1 MCFAQSTFL
10 CWCKNL
16 TSETILLDRGKWIP
30 TPSDIDHHPHLSRLF
45 VPISFFL
52 IYLGF
57 VHDMKVMG
65 SSSSSTS
72 SLFPLTGL
80 SSSSVPLQQGNKN
93 ITNGSNGICHS
104 KRRKLQPPPQFPQ
117 QSNHRRHIS
126 FTLTI
131 TGLVVTALF
140 LNVVLVHV
148 RLFSDF
154 ASAKR
159 KSITLDSSESLQ
171 VEVENSNGNSIGE
184 TKKHNNHN
192 HHGIIDDGNSDSY
205 DALGTKAIDETTQ
218 ILPSVD
224 ETTSGIVDTKDQTMS
239 VPSTEQEPPTT
250 SHHQSETGR
259 SMTKVKNAKSSNN
272 QNEPSPYNTFSACM
286 LIKDD
291 NDLLNEWLAYH
302 YHVLNLR
309 YLVVA
314 VDPNSATSPTPIF
327 EKWRSLTG
335 MKIVEW
341 SDKDFMPPVFLL
353 TGYHISPNLIDG
365 DAKKSKFHEGTE
377 EEEKVKADNLMI
389 TNHRFRQITFLEKC
403 LKHMRNHKKAWTMHI
418 DTDEFVVINP
428 LLRNTTQV
436 NVNMINIPPIQE
448 KGSIANVVNQYFKDD
463 TLREKFNYPCISMP
477 RLLFGS
483 VEFEDNT
490 TYPEEVMRYFN
501 VSMIESIR
509 WQYHTDFDDKDRNA
523 QPKVIIDVSV
533 VPRTNDMFNKPF
545 SIHRPSKFLCRRIAQ
560 LDFKQLQRYPITVN
574 HYTGSWERYFSKSD
588 TRRSERAYNSKAHV
602 AAGHDTYMA
611 PWLMGFVNHVGLDL
625 AKELLDDYLIT
636 AAPMETALF
645 NESTV

>member
-1 MCFAQSTFL
+1 
-10 CWCKNL
+10 
-16 TSETILLDRGKWIP
+16 
-30 TPSDIDHHPHLSRLF
+30 
-45 VPISFFL
+45 
-52 IYLGF
+52 
-57 VHDMKVMG
+57 MKVMG
-65 SSSSSTS
+65 SSSSSS
-72 SLFPLTGL
+72 SLFPLTGSL
-80 SSSSVPLQQGNKN
+80 SSNAPIQQSGKGM
-93 ITNGSNGICHS
+93 TNGSNGICQT
-104 KRRKLQPPPQFPQ
+104 KRRKLQQQQPQFPQ

-148 RLFSDF
+148 RLFSDV
-154 ASAKR
+154 AVKR
-159 KSITLDSSESLQ
+159 KDISSTGIGTTESSVVQNESSTGNGIDDGTDEINKMPLTKDESRVPTHELERNIPVVSTLDSEQNLPASNLQ
-171 VEVENSNGNSIGE
+171 SAS
-184 TKKHNNHN
+184 K
-192 HHGIIDDGNSDSY
+192 S
-205 DALGTKAIDETTQ
+205 TTA
-218 ILPSVD
+218 
-224 ETTSGIVDTKDQTMS
+224 
-239 VPSTEQEPPTT
+239 
-250 SHHQSETGR
+250 
-259 SMTKVKNAKSSNN
+259 AKSSKTKP
-272 QNEPSPYNTFSACM
+272 EPSPYNSFSACM

-335 MKIVEW
+335 LKILEW

-365 DAKKSKFHEGTE
+365 DAKNSKFHEGTE

-428 LLRNTTQV
+428 LLRNTTQQ
-436 NVNMINIPPIQE
+436 NVKMIHVPPIEE
-448 KGSIANVVNQYFKDD
+448 KGSIANVVNQYFKDE
-463 TLREKFNYPCISMP
+463 TLKEKYNYPCISMP

-483 VEFEDNT
+483 VEIKENT
-490 TYPEEVMRYFN
+490 TYPEDVLEYFN
-501 VSMIESIR
+501 VSMLETIR
-509 WQYHTDFDDKDRNA
+509 WQYHTDYDDKDRNA

-545 SIHRPSKFLCRRIAQ
+545 SIHRPSKFICRRIAQ

-574 HYTGSWERYFSKSD
+574 HYTGSWERYFSKND
-588 TRRSERAYNSKAHV
+588 TRRSERAYNYKAHV
-602 AAGHDTYMA
+602 AAGHDTYIA

-625 AKELLDDYLIT
+625 AKELLDEYLIQASSST
-636 AAPMETALF
+636 SFESVLF
-645 NESTV
+645 NETTV

>member
-1 MCFAQSTFL
+1 
-10 CWCKNL
+10 
-16 TSETILLDRGKWIP
+16 
-30 TPSDIDHHPHLSRLF
+30 
-45 VPISFFL
+45 
-52 IYLGF
+52 
-57 VHDMKVMG
+57 MKVMG
-65 SSSSSTS
+65 SSSSAS
-72 SLFPLTGL
+72 SLFPLTGSL
-80 SSSSVPLQQGNKN
+80 SSTVPMQQSSKGM
-93 ITNGSNGICHS
+93 TNGSNGICPS
-104 KRRKLQPPPQFPQ
+104 KRRKLQQPPLQFPQ
-117 QSNHRRHIS
+117 QSTHRRHIS

-131 TGLVVTALF
+131 TGLVVVALF

-154 ASAKR
+154 AAKHKESSTLAPTASSVVESSVGNDSA
-159 KSITLDSSESLQ
+159 ESKNYKDAI
-171 VEVENSNGNSIGE
+171 VTGGNNFI
-184 TKKHNNHN
+184 N
-192 HHGIIDDGNSDSY
+192 
-205 DALGTKAIDETTQ
+205 DALSSVNGKDTHGTEFDAQIADEARVLTHV
-218 ILPSVD
+218 P
-224 ETTSGIVDTKDQTMS
+224 EQTA
-239 VPSTEQEPPTT
+239 PTLFTEQQLNTPNHPSEPV
-250 SHHQSETGR
+250 QSV
-259 SMTKVKNAKSSNN
+259 TKSTAAKTPVKK
-272 QNEPSPYNTFSACM
+272 NEPSPYNTFSACM

-327 EKWRSLTG
+327 EKWRRLTG
-335 MKIVEW
+335 IRILEW

-365 DAKKSKFHEGTE
+365 DAKNSKFHEGTE

-428 LLRNTTQV
+428 LLRNTTQL
-436 NVNMINIPPIQE
+436 NVKMINVPPIQE
-448 KGSIANVVNQYFKDD
+448 KGSIANVVNQYFKDE
-463 TLREKFNYPCISMP
+463 TLKEKFNYPCISMP

-483 VEFEDNT
+483 VEIIENA
-490 TYPEEVMRYFN
+490 TYPEDVMEHFN
-501 VSMIESIR
+501 VSMLETIR
-509 WQYHTDFDDKDRNA
+509 WQYHTDYDDKDRNA

-574 HYTGSWERYFSKSD
+574 HYTGSWDRYFSKND

-625 AKELLDDYLIT
+625 AMELLDDYLINPPLAT
-636 AAPMETALF
+636 AFESELF
-645 NESTV
+645 NETMV